1 MEASPIRRPRAP
13 VSCRHIYTPYPRH
26 PHDGYPD
33 ILIMT
38 SHASFRCPGS
48 RTDSLYAIVNRASAN
63 ERATEL
69 PNHFMSL
76 NYFTHGFFNDDFII
90 TKFYSNEL

>member
-13 VSCRHIYTPYPRH
+13 ASCRHIYTPHPTLRH
-26 PHDGYPD
+26 PHDGYSD

-48 RTDSLYAIVNRASAN
+48 RTDLLYAIVIRASAN
-63 ERATEL
+63 EGATEL
-69 PNHFMSL
+69 PNRFLSP
-76 NYFTHGFFNDDFII
+76 NYHVRGFV
-90 TKFYSNEL
+90 

>member
-13 VSCRHIYTPYPRH
+13 VSCRHICTPHPVRH
-26 PHDGYPD
+26 PHDGYSD

-48 RTDSLYAIVNRASAN
+48 RTDLLYAIVIRACAN
-63 ERATEL
+63 EGATEL
-69 PNHFMSL
+69 PNRSL
-76 NYFTHGFFNDDFII
+76 SPNFIVHR
-90 TKFYSNEL
+90 FV